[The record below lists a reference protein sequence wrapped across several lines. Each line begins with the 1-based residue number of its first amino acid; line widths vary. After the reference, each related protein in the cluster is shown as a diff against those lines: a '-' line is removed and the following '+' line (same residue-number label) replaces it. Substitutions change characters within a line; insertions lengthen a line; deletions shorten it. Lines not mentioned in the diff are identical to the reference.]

1 MNDQVNPI
9 VPTLWEAAVVGA
21 GVVSL
26 LLFVAALILV
36 LRTKSF
42 SPGVRF
48 ALALLAFAVPVAGPV
63 AAVVVALLEQRRA
76 RRPITVSP

>member
-21 GVVSL
+21 GAVSL
-26 LLFVAALILV
+26 LLLVTALILL
-36 LRTKSF
+36 LRTGSF
-42 SPGVRF
+42 SQGVRL

-63 AAVVVALLEQRRA
+63 VCIVVALLERRRA
-76 RRPITVSP
+76 RRLITVSP